1 MAETLVQTHKVKKV
15 FSEQDVPAIFKEEG
29 QVSRMA
35 NDFLRAPS
43 CSASALATFLL
54 VFSARKQE
62 AHSLALDAND
72 MLVGSLQKRGAGQ
85 AQAFPITSCID
96 TDRCKK
102 ILRLWRSFPAEDITA
117 SIRKL
122 EAKCKQLGF
131 GSCSVLRETGAWLAS
146 KDEQDPDKKK
156 ALHTQALR
164 GAGPKPKKPP
174 SLKRRMVE
182 AFGALET
189 ADQEQLLDIA
199 QKKVKQ

>member
-15 FSEQDVPAIFKEEG
+15 FSEQDVPEMFKQQG
-29 QVSRMA
+29 QVSRMV
-35 NDFLRAPS
+35 DEFLNAPT
-43 CSASALATFLL
+43 CSAHALATFLL

-62 AHSLALDAND
+62 AHSLALDGNG

-85 AQAFPITSCID
+85 AQAYPITSCVD
-96 TDRCKK
+96 GERCNRMLS
-102 ILRLWRSFPAEDITA
+102 IWRSFPAEDITA

-122 EAKCKQLGF
+122 EARCKQLGF

-164 GAGPKPKKPP
+164 GAGPKAKKPP

-182 AFGALET
+182 AFGGLET
-189 ADQEQLLDIA
+189 ADQEELLGA
-199 QKKVKQ
+199 LKE